1 MPIADRHDSR
11 SRHGGSKRNL
21 LNPSPRH
28 QTLPVVGVMRR
39 RALVNSAV
47 FWIIGIGALCAAYFL
62 LKPDRKTD
70 AAAEAHQVSRRSF
83 SVTLNEKGELEA
95 KKSTDV
101 KVEVEGRSTIIW
113 LIEEGTQV
121 EKGDLIARIASN
133 EIEER
138 IQAEDIKAQNAKA
151 AAEAADQ
158 QFEIMLDQNASD
170 IRKARLA
177 LTNAEIEE
185 RKYVEGDSVQTLN
198 AKENA
203 LRTAK
208 LKLEQAQDVLK
219 DSRALHDKGHLSKL
233 DFERDVLSEIEA
245 NDAVEAA
252 DLDLKTFKTYTMP
265 KELAQKASD
274 VDEAKKDLE
283 RTIKKAEAT
292 EMKDRAQTAAKHA
305 EYQLVQER
313 LNKLREQQVKTEL
326 RAPAGGLVV
335 YDTGPNRWNR
345 REIAEG
351 AEVFERQ
358 TVAKLPDPSQMIV
371 KLRIHEAKTSLIA
384 IGQKAKVEV
393 EGIPDVLFDGVVTK
407 IAPLADSQN
416 NWLNPDM
423 KEYATEIELES
434 NNYELKPGVTARAE
448 ILVRDVKEVLTIPV
462 QAVYSVGERH
472 FVFAGKSQ
480 TAAVPQEVVVGA
492 ANDSFAEVQS
502 GLSEGDWVLLAVDDA
517 PLAALPNPQE
527 QVDEFDRSPS
537 KEKAKGA
544 PSGKGRGKEKG
555 KGRGNRKQRG
565 DDIKGTT
572 AKSTSQTAETKT
584 RDQS

>member
-1 MPIADRHDSR
+1 MFALGRTSTVARR
-11 SRHGGSKRNL
+11 SAFING
-21 LNPSPRH
+21 
-28 QTLPVVGVMRR
+28 
-39 RALVNSAV
+39 AV
-47 FWIIGIGALCAAYFL
+47 FWVIGIAVIGGLIYFL
-62 LKPDRKTD
+62 RTD
-70 AAAEAHQVSRRSF
+70 KQKSAVAEAHQVSRRSF
-83 SVTLNEKGELEA
+83 SVMLNEKGELEA

-113 LIEEGTQV
+113 LIDEGAQV

-158 QFEIMLDQNASD
+158 QFEIMLDQNQSD

-177 LTNAEIEE
+177 LTNAEIEQ
-185 RKYVEGDSVQTLN
+185 RKYLEGDSVQMLN

-208 LKLEQAQDVLK
+208 IRLEQAQDVLK

-233 DFERDVLSEIEA
+233 DFERDILSEIEA
-245 NDAVEAA
+245 KDAVEAA
-252 DLDLKTFKTYTMP
+252 ELDLKTFKTYTMP

-274 VDEAKKDLE
+274 VDEARKDLE

-305 EYQLVQER
+305 EYTLVAER
-313 LNKLREQQVKTEL
+313 LEKLREQRVKTEL
-326 RAPAGGLVV
+326 RAPSSGMVV

-345 REIAEG
+345 REVAEG
-351 AEVFERQ
+351 AEVIERQ
-358 TVAKLPDPSQMIV
+358 TVVKLPDPSQMIV

-384 IGQKAKVEV
+384 VGQKARVEV
-393 EGIPDVLFDGVVTK
+393 EGIPDVLFDGTVTK

-423 KEYATEIELES
+423 KEYATEIELDT
-434 NNYELKPGVTARAE
+434 NNYELKPGVTARAD
-448 ILVRDVKEVLTIPV
+448 ILVKNVDNALTVPV

-472 FVFAGKSQ
+472 FVFNGKSQ
-480 TAAVPQEVVVGA
+480 TGAKPKEIVVGA
-492 ANDSFAEVQS
+492 ANDSFVEVSS
-502 GLSEGDWVLLAVDDA
+502 GLSEGDWVLLAVDDSL
-517 PLAALPNPQE
+517 LAALPNPVE
-527 QVDEFDRSPS
+527 QPDEFERSKP
-537 KEKAKGA
+537 KHKANGPA
-544 PSGKGRGKEKG
+544 EGGGKGRGDRKNRGGAKMNGKTAEKSE
-555 KGRGNRKQRG
+555 KAA
-565 DDIKGTT
+565 
-572 AKSTSQTAETKT
+572 AKTSQ
-584 RDQS
+584 DQS

>member
-1 MPIADRHDSR
+1 MPIANRQVVRPPSAFASERRLGLFALGRTSTVARR
-11 SRHGGSKRNL
+11 S
-21 LNPSPRH
+21 
-28 QTLPVVGVMRR
+28 
-39 RALVNSAV
+39 AFVNGAV
-47 FWIIGIGALCAAYFL
+47 FWVIGIAVIGGLIYFL
-62 LKPDRKTD
+62 RADKQKS
-70 AAAEAHQVSRRSF
+70 AVAEAHQVSRRSF
-83 SVTLNEKGELEA
+83 SVMLNEKGELEA

-113 LIEEGTQV
+113 LIDEGAQV

-158 QFEIMLDQNASD
+158 QFEIMLDQNQSD

-177 LTNAEIEE
+177 LTNAEIEQ
-185 RKYVEGDSVQTLN
+185 RKYLEGDSVQMLN

-208 LKLEQAQDVLK
+208 IRLEQAQDVLK

-233 DFERDVLSEIEA
+233 DFERDILSEIEA
-245 NDAVEAA
+245 KDAVEAA
-252 DLDLKTFKTYTMP
+252 ELDLKTFKTYTMP

-274 VDEAKKDLE
+274 VDEARKDLE

-305 EYQLVQER
+305 EYTLVAER
-313 LNKLREQQVKTEL
+313 LEKLREQRVKTEL
-326 RAPAGGLVV
+326 RAPSSGMVV

-345 REIAEG
+345 REVAEG
-351 AEVFERQ
+351 AEVIERQ
-358 TVAKLPDPSQMIV
+358 TVVKLPDPSQMIV

-384 IGQKAKVEV
+384 VGQKARVEV
-393 EGIPDVLFDGVVTK
+393 EGIPDVLFDGTVTK

-423 KEYATEIELES
+423 KEYATEIELDT
-434 NNYELKPGVTARAE
+434 NNYELKPGVTARAD
-448 ILVRDVKEVLTIPV
+448 ILVKNVDNALTVPV

-472 FVFAGKSQ
+472 FVFNGKSQ
-480 TAAVPQEVVVGA
+480 TGAKPREIVVGA
-492 ANDSFAEVQS
+492 ANDSFVEVSS
-502 GLSEGDWVLLAVDDA
+502 GLSEGDWVLLAVDDSL
-517 PLAALPNPQE
+517 LAALPNPVE
-527 QVDEFDRSPS
+527 QPDEFERSKP
-537 KEKAKGA
+537 KHKANGPA
-544 PSGKGRGKEKG
+544 EGGGKGRGDRKNRGGAKMNGKTAEKSE
-555 KGRGNRKQRG
+555 KAA
-565 DDIKGTT
+565 
-572 AKSTSQTAETKT
+572 AKTSQ
-584 RDQS
+584 DQS

>member
-1 MPIADRHDSR
+1 MGMFALGRTSTVARR
-11 SRHGGSKRNL
+11 SAFING
-21 LNPSPRH
+21 
-28 QTLPVVGVMRR
+28 
-39 RALVNSAV
+39 AV
-47 FWIIGIGALCAAYFL
+47 FWVIGIAVIGGLIYFL
-62 LKPDRKTD
+62 RTD
-70 AAAEAHQVSRRSF
+70 KQKSAVAEAHQVSRRSF
-83 SVTLNEKGELEA
+83 SVMLNEKGELEA

-113 LIEEGTQV
+113 LIDEGAQV

-158 QFEIMLDQNASD
+158 QFEIMLDQNQSD

-177 LTNAEIEE
+177 LTNAEIEQ
-185 RKYVEGDSVQTLN
+185 RKYLEGDSVQMLN

-208 LKLEQAQDVLK
+208 IRLEQAQDVLK

-233 DFERDVLSEIEA
+233 DFERDILSEIEA
-245 NDAVEAA
+245 KDAVEAA
-252 DLDLKTFKTYTMP
+252 ELDLKTFKTYTMP

-274 VDEAKKDLE
+274 VDEARKDLE

-305 EYQLVQER
+305 EYTLVAER
-313 LNKLREQQVKTEL
+313 LEKLREQRVKTEL
-326 RAPAGGLVV
+326 RAPSSGMVV

-345 REIAEG
+345 REVAEG
-351 AEVFERQ
+351 AEVIERQ
-358 TVAKLPDPSQMIV
+358 TVVKLPDPSQMIV

-384 IGQKAKVEV
+384 VGQKARVEV
-393 EGIPDVLFDGVVTK
+393 EGIPDVLFDGTVTK

-423 KEYATEIELES
+423 KEYATEIELDT
-434 NNYELKPGVTARAE
+434 NNYELKPGVTARAD
-448 ILVRDVKEVLTIPV
+448 ILVKNVDNALTVPV

-472 FVFAGKSQ
+472 FVFNGKSQ
-480 TAAVPQEVVVGA
+480 TGAKPKEIVVGA
-492 ANDSFAEVQS
+492 ANDSFVEVSS
-502 GLSEGDWVLLAVDDA
+502 GLSEGDWVLLAVDDSL
-517 PLAALPNPQE
+517 LAALPNPVE
-527 QVDEFDRSPS
+527 QPDEFERSKP
-537 KEKAKGA
+537 KHKANGPA
-544 PSGKGRGKEKG
+544 EGGGKGRGDRKNRGGAKMNGKTAEKSE
-555 KGRGNRKQRG
+555 KAA
-565 DDIKGTT
+565 
-572 AKSTSQTAETKT
+572 AKTSQ
-584 RDQS
+584 DQS

>member
-1 MPIADRHDSR
+1 MGLFALGRTSTVARR
-11 SRHGGSKRNL
+11 S
-21 LNPSPRH
+21 
-28 QTLPVVGVMRR
+28 
-39 RALVNSAV
+39 AFVNGAV
-47 FWIIGIGALCAAYFL
+47 FWVIGIAVIGGLIYFL
-62 LKPDRKTD
+62 RTD
-70 AAAEAHQVSRRSF
+70 KQKSAVAEAHQVSRRSF
-83 SVTLNEKGELEA
+83 SVMLNEKGELEA

-113 LIEEGTQV
+113 LIDEGAQV

-158 QFEIMLDQNASD
+158 QFEIMLDQNQSD

-177 LTNAEIEE
+177 LTNAEIEQ
-185 RKYVEGDSVQTLN
+185 RKYLEGDSVQMLN

-208 LKLEQAQDVLK
+208 IRLEQAQDVLK

-233 DFERDVLSEIEA
+233 DFERDILSEIEA
-245 NDAVEAA
+245 KDAVEAA
-252 DLDLKTFKTYTMP
+252 ELDLKTFKTYTMP

-274 VDEAKKDLE
+274 VDEARKDLE

-305 EYQLVQER
+305 EYTLVAER
-313 LNKLREQQVKTEL
+313 LEKLREQRVKTEL
-326 RAPAGGLVV
+326 RAPSSGMVV

-345 REIAEG
+345 REVAEG
-351 AEVFERQ
+351 AEVIERQ
-358 TVAKLPDPSQMIV
+358 TVVKLPDPSQMIV

-384 IGQKAKVEV
+384 VGQKARVEV
-393 EGIPDVLFDGVVTK
+393 EGIPDVLFDGTVTK

-423 KEYATEIELES
+423 KEYATEIELDT
-434 NNYELKPGVTARAE
+434 NNYELKPGVTARAD
-448 ILVRDVKEVLTIPV
+448 ILVKNVDNALTVPV

-472 FVFAGKSQ
+472 FVFNGKSQ
-480 TAAVPQEVVVGA
+480 TGAKPKEIVVGA
-492 ANDSFAEVQS
+492 ANDSFVEVSS
-502 GLSEGDWVLLAVDDA
+502 GLSEGDWVLLAVDDSL
-517 PLAALPNPQE
+517 LAALPNPVE
-527 QVDEFDRSPS
+527 QPDEFERSKP
-537 KEKAKGA
+537 KHKANGPA
-544 PSGKGRGKEKG
+544 EGGGKGRGDRKNRGGAKMNGKTAEKSE
-555 KGRGNRKQRG
+555 KAA
-565 DDIKGTT
+565 
-572 AKSTSQTAETKT
+572 AKTSQ
-584 RDQS
+584 DQS

>member
-1 MPIADRHDSR
+1 MPIANRQVVRPPSAFASERRLCLFTSGRTSTVARR
-11 SRHGGSKRNL
+11 S
-21 LNPSPRH
+21 
-28 QTLPVVGVMRR
+28 
-39 RALVNSAV
+39 AFVNGAV
-47 FWIIGIGALCAAYFL
+47 FWVIGIAVIGGLIYFL
-62 LKPDRKTD
+62 RTD
-70 AAAEAHQVSRRSF
+70 KQKSAVAEAHQVSRRSF
-83 SVTLNEKGELEA
+83 SVMLNEKGELEA

-113 LIEEGTQV
+113 LIDEGAQV

-158 QFEIMLDQNASD
+158 QFEIMLDQNQSD

-177 LTNAEIEE
+177 LTNAEIEQ
-185 RKYVEGDSVQTLN
+185 RKYLEGDSVQMLN

-208 LKLEQAQDVLK
+208 IRLEQAQDVLK

-233 DFERDVLSEIEA
+233 DFERDILSEIEA
-245 NDAVEAA
+245 KDAVEAA
-252 DLDLKTFKTYTMP
+252 ELDLKTFKTYTMP

-274 VDEAKKDLE
+274 VDEARKDLE

-305 EYQLVQER
+305 EYTLVAER
-313 LNKLREQQVKTEL
+313 LEKLREQRVKTEL
-326 RAPAGGLVV
+326 RAPSSGMVV

-345 REIAEG
+345 REVAEG
-351 AEVFERQ
+351 AEVIERQ
-358 TVAKLPDPSQMIV
+358 TVVKLPDPSQMIV

-384 IGQKAKVEV
+384 VGQKARVEV
-393 EGIPDVLFDGVVTK
+393 EGIPDVLFDGTVTK

-423 KEYATEIELES
+423 KEYATEIELDT
-434 NNYELKPGVTARAE
+434 NNYELKPGVTARAD
-448 ILVRDVKEVLTIPV
+448 ILVKNVDNALTVPV

-472 FVFAGKSQ
+472 FVFNGKSQ
-480 TAAVPQEVVVGA
+480 TGAKPKEIVVGA
-492 ANDSFAEVQS
+492 ANDSFVEVSS
-502 GLSEGDWVLLAVDDA
+502 GLSEGDWVLLAVDDSL
-517 PLAALPNPQE
+517 LAALPNPVE
-527 QVDEFDRSPS
+527 QPDEFERSKP
-537 KEKAKGA
+537 KHKANGPA
-544 PSGKGRGKEKG
+544 EGGGKGRGDRKNRGGAKMNGKTAEKSE
-555 KGRGNRKQRG
+555 KAA
-565 DDIKGTT
+565 
-572 AKSTSQTAETKT
+572 AKTSQ
-584 RDQS
+584 DQS